1 MEDKVMETKKKLRV
15 DINRLFTAIGLMEH
29 ELAQHRDKIEALE
42 LKEQERADTITAKE
56 AAQMLGYHTAWISSA
71 TLTKKGIAHKKDD
84 NGCLVVSRK
93 SVEEYLNNR
102 NITDED

>member
-1 MEDKVMETKKKLRV
+1 
-15 DINRLFTAIGLMEH
+15 
-29 ELAQHRDKIEALE
+29 
-42 LKEQERADTITAKE
+42 
-56 AAQMLGYHTAWISSA
+56 MLGYHTAWISSA